1 MMPDSLFPN
10 RILMT
15 ADAIGGVWT
24 YALELAQG
32 LSQHGV
38 QVAIA
43 CMGGELTPI
52 QQQAVQTIPNLTLF
66 ESGFKLEWM
75 DDPWQELAQAGDWLL
90 ALEQQLQPDV
100 VHLNGYVHGALPW
113 RSPTLIVA
121 HSCVLSW
128 WQAVKG
134 AAAPPSWDHYRH
146 QVRQGL
152 QAADRIVS
160 PSAAMLRSL
169 QIHYDPQ
176 LTGQVIWNGR
186 SPAQFTPQP
195 AQPLILTVG
204 RLWDEAKNIA
214 ALDAIAPDLPWPVYA
229 AGEPQHVNGHTV
241 ALEGIQPL
249 GQLPAADLKP
259 WLERA
264 AIYALPARYEPF
276 GLSALEAG
284 LAGCALVLGDI
295 PSLREIW
302 GEAAL
307 FVPPADC
314 DRLRATLQTLIQ
326 DVDQRQWLAQQAHQ
340 RALQLTA
347 ERMID
352 QYLAVYADLMVADQ
366 AATKAF
372 SLEKEELI
380 CGL

>member
-1 MMPDSLFPN
+1 MMPAYRVPQ

-24 YALELAQG
+24 YALELAEG
-32 LSQHGV
+32 LGQHGV
-38 QVAIA
+38 EVAIA
-43 CMGGELTPI
+43 CMGRELTPA
-52 QQQAVQTIPNLTLF
+52 QQQAAQAIPNLTVF
-66 ESGFKLEWM
+66 ESAFKLEWM
-75 DDPWQELAQAGDWLL
+75 DDPWQEVAQAGDWLL
-90 ALEQQLQPDV
+90 ELEQQLQPDL
-100 VHLNGYVHGALPW
+100 VHLNGYAHAALPW
-113 RSPTLIVA
+113 RSPTVVVA

-134 AAAPPSWDHYRH
+134 EAAPPNWDQYRH

-152 QAADRIVS
+152 RAADVVIA

-169 QIHYDPQ
+169 QIHYDSQ

-186 SPAQFTPQP
+186 SPTQWMPQP
-195 AQPLILTVG
+195 PQPFILTVG

-229 AGEPQHVNGHTV
+229 AGEPQHVNGQTV
-241 ALEGIQPL
+241 TLQGVQPL
-249 GQLPAADLKP
+249 GQLSPEALKP
-259 WLERA
+259 WLEQA

-307 FVPPADC
+307 FVPPEDR
-314 DRLRATLQTLIQ
+314 DRLRSTLQALIE
-326 DVDQRQWLAQQAHQ
+326 DEEQRQWFSQQAHQ
-340 RALQLTA
+340 RALQLTT
-347 ERMID
+347 ERMVD
-352 QYLAVYADLMVADQ
+352 QYLAVYADLMTADR
-366 AATKAF
+366 ANARAF
-372 SLEKEELI
+372 TSVKEELI
-380 CGL
+380 CGS